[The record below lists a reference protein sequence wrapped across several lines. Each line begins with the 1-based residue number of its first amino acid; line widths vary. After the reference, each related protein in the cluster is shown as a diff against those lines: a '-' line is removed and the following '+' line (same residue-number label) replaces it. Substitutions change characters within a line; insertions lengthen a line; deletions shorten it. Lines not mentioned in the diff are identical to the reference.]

1 MAQLVDFFPTSIC
14 RWLNNCDWKCARV
27 FENLN
32 HLHWIFWYTFRFR
45 ISWGVLRTS
54 SAALLCFFSSWLF
67 SLCALCA
74 TATVDFSVRWN
85 RYFFICIFSS
95 SGSYSVS
102 TPESF
107 LFMMIE
113 FFFFVHDS
121 WSCRVDLEWML
132 RDRHPIDFVIIFF
145 SCYLKSSKSVCS
157 LRMWNIAQC
166 FHKNNSF
173 VIVNLFN
180 RKKTRE
186 RRMFNLFV
194 SLFGWCACASAWAWF
209 YTWGS
214 VPSSPSHAKLC
225 ANTNRVP
232 MWSSWTIESRQKWMK
247 KKKKKTN

>member
-1 MAQLVDFFPTSIC
+1 MCDGHRRLLCALESLFFYLYLLFF
-14 RWLNNCDWKCARV
+14 WL
-27 FENLN
+27 
-32 HLHWIFWYTFRFR
+32 
-45 ISWGVLRTS
+45 
-54 SAALLCFFSSWLF
+54 LLCFD
-67 SLCALCA
+67 
-74 TATVDFSVRWN
+74 TRK
-85 RYFFICIFSS
+85 FF
-95 SGSYSVS
+95 VHDDWV
-102 TPESF
+102 
-107 LFMMIE
+107 
-113 FFFFVHDS
+113 FFFVHDS

>member
-1 MAQLVDFFPTSIC
+1 MIENVLEYLKISIICIEFSDILFVLELVEVFFEPVPRRYSVSSHLDYFHCVLCVRPPPSTSLCVGI
-14 RWLNNCDWKCARV
+14 V
-27 FENLN
+27 
-32 HLHWIFWYTFRFR
+32 IFFLYLLFFWH
-45 ISWGVLRTS
+45 
-54 SAALLCFFSSWLF
+54 LLCFD
-67 SLCALCA
+67 
-74 TATVDFSVRWN
+74 TRK
-85 RYFFICIFSS
+85 FF
-95 SGSYSVS
+95 VHDDWV
-102 TPESF
+102 
-107 LFMMIE
+107 
-113 FFFFVHDS
+113 FFFVHDS